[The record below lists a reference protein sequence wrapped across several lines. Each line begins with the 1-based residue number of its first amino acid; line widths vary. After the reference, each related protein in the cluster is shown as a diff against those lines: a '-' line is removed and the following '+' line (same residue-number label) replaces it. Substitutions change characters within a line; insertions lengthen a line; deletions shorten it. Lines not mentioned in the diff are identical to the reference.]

1 MTNKDEELYTA
12 VIIKIK
18 ELIPQLQPTKAM
30 SDWERGS
37 RNAFKHV
44 YPETRL
50 YGCWFHYTQA
60 IWKHIQQYGLASSYR
75 DITDLKTFV
84 RQIMAIPFL
93 PSDLIHPTY
102 SLLQIPTIPEIEKL
116 KLDDFIKYFKRF
128 WLTQVKPSE
137 LSIFELENGTNN
149 GAESYHSH
157 LKSLFK
163 SSHPQIWKFMDT
175 LNNAIADYDNE
186 ISRLEQGR
194 NITRSRKKHVRDNMQ
209 YRNVCK
215 EKLLTG
221 IYSPWEF
228 LDSISRSLTKTI
240 LLDDSSVIYLSD
252 ESDVDEEE
260 PEQSQNLNSCV
271 VCLGKR
277 EDT

>member
-128 WLTQVKPSE
+128 WLTQVK
-137 LSIFELENGTNN
+137 
-149 GAESYHSH
+149 
-157 LKSLFK
+157 
-163 SSHPQIWKFMDT
+163 
-175 LNNAIADYDNE
+175 
-186 ISRLEQGR
+186 
-194 NITRSRKKHVRDNMQ
+194 
-209 YRNVCK
+209 
-215 EKLLTG
+215 LLQAA
-221 IYSPWEF
+221 S
-228 LDSISRSLTKTI
+228 
-240 LLDDSSVIYLSD
+240 
-252 ESDVDEEE
+252 
-260 PEQSQNLNSCV
+260 
-271 VCLGKR
+271 
-277 EDT
+277 